1 MAWKGVITNG
11 GSELLA
17 QWTAGKTLT
26 VTRAAAGTG
35 RVDEAAMLAQ
45 TALAEEK
52 QTASIL
58 ANRTTE
64 QGQKMQVQVTP
75 QTTGYALNQIGVWA
89 KLDEEEAKM
98 IALFQT
104 DTDAGVEI
112 PSKADVPDYAYT
124 FYGLLKFNGTGGTLQ
139 VTIDPSALV
148 THEDLEEALAQ
159 LDAGDIAGA
168 VRYDAAQSLSDAE
181 KTRARSNIGAERVG
195 ATPTYQPNVSYPA
208 NAQVVWKGNA
218 WKNTSGQSVTGVE
231 PGTNY
236 KVWNV
241 GYSNPN
247 LLDNPWFT
255 INQRGKS
262 EYTPD
267 DGFDKYT
274 IDRWKSFWGQKV
286 VVNGYGKGL
295 TCTLANNLCQ
305 FINHDL
311 SESLRGKDVT
321 LSVKLIDGS
330 VYAVTATIPMV
341 SQTGDLFMEMK
352 FDKTYPGLS
361 DMCIVNLKDG
371 YSSFYTGG
379 FMVSLYGGQYGA
391 TTWIAI
397 KLELGPV
404 STLAND
410 GPPDYAT
417 ELAKCQRYFYRM
429 GGNNGDLFRASDNTS
444 GYAMVHFPVPMR
456 AIPTIS
462 GKIIVWPGNKESTSM
477 SLASETLMPYGL
489 TGVAIRV
496 TGFTGLVDDRIYTIQ
511 VESDVNITAD
521 L

>member
-124 FYGLLKFNGTGGTLQ
+124 FYGLLKFNGTGGTMQ

-181 KTRARSNIGAERVG
+181 KTQARSNIGAEKVG

-236 KVWNV
+236 NVWNV

-247 LLDNPWFT
+247 LIDNPWFT
-255 INQRGKS
+255 VNQRGKS

-267 DGFDKYT
+267 DGFNKYT
-274 IDRWKSFWGQKV
+274 VDRWKSFWGQNV
-286 VVNGYGKGL
+286 VVNGYGKGV
-295 TCTLANNLCQ
+295 TCSLANNLCQ
-305 FINHDL
+305 FIDHDI

-341 SQTGDLFMEMK
+341 SQVGDEFMRMDLDES
-352 FDKTYPGLS
+352 YPGLS
-361 DMCIVNLKDG
+361 KWCIVNLKDG
-371 YSSFYTGG
+371 YTDFYTGG
-379 FMVSLYGGQYGA
+379 FMVSIYGGENGA
-391 TTWIAI
+391 CTWVAA
-397 KLELGPV
+397 KLELGSV

-429 GGNNGDLFRASDNTS
+429 GGNNGDFLISASSTA
-444 GYAMVHFPVPMR
+444 GYAMIHFPVPMR
-456 AIPTIS
+456 AVPTIS
-462 GKIIVWPGNKESTSM
+462 GKIVVWPGNKESTNIAPGAENLM
-477 SLASETLMPYGL
+477 SYGITGMAIYVQDL
-489 TGVAIRV
+489 TELNGM
-496 TGFTGLVDDRIYTIQ
+496 YTIQ
-511 VESDVNITAD
+511 NGSDVNITAD